1 MDFHEIFDHCQLHS
15 LKHPSVKLLSE
26 ALQMPAVEEREKID
40 AFWFRFQFLGV
51 GHKRSIRNVQRGV
64 EHRKKTVG
72 KQ

>member
-1 MDFHEIFDHCQLHS
+1 MKFFHHCQPCS
-15 LKHPSVKLLSE
+15 LKHPRVKLLSE

-51 GHKRSIRNVQRGV
+51 GHEK
-64 EHRKKTVG
+64 EHSERPTWSLHWKKTV